1 MPSFSRPSLMT
12 REYSSIRSDSSTTL
26 GSFSIGACVCDG
38 VIIGRR
44 GLSEKLGS
52 RVPILEHCWHTIRVA
67 PSTRDL
73 PGLPTISCPQI
84 SQNKGSGYLYARM
97 LEIASQD
104 AYVGIGSRMPLQLVK
119 PRLHELRRIRVVAN
133 YQFGRRASKAF
144 PKTILI
150 TRSPNTHRIRHI
162 YDNDELLA
170 TYRPR
175 DGLLA
180 LSIAGGQALLQI
192 FKAPRLRVKVVA
204 GVEEFIKNGG
214 NVFCKHVQDVDPEL
228 RPAEEV
234 LVVDEKDRL
243 LAVGRSFFNA
253 EEMLSFKI
261 GVAVKVRHGIES

>member
-1 MPSFSRPSLMT
+1 LSLQ
-12 REYSSIRSDSSTTL
+12 
-26 GSFSIGACVCDG
+26 A
-38 VIIGRR
+38 
-44 GLSEKLGS
+44 
-52 RVPILEHCWHTIRVA
+52 
-67 PSTRDL
+67 
-73 PGLPTISCPQI
+73 
-84 SQNKGSGYLYARM
+84 
-97 LEIASQD
+97 
-104 AYVGIGSRMPLQLVK
+104 VK

-133 YQFGRRASKAF
+133 YQFGRGASKAF

-162 YDNDELLA
+162 YSAEELLA

-180 LSIAGGQALLQI
+180 LSIPGGQALRQI
-192 FKAPRLRVKVVA
+192 FKAPRHRVKVVP

-214 NVFCKHVQDVDPEL
+214 NVFCKHVQYVDPEL

-234 LVVDEKDRL
+234 LVVDEKDLL